1 MEKLRT
7 FLLIYIIS
15 IFQLISQNQLPIQN
29 GEMEDTE
36 NGFFSNWQTQAN
48 NDANANFSIST
59 DNLISG
65 STKALKSEVIS
76 LGDNN
81 YDISTSSQYNFEV
94 IAGQKYTVSFY
105 AKIEGASSRQL
116 KVVFR
121 SEIDD
126 SFQGQ
131 NIWVTDTWQRYT
143 HTFTVDNTANAN
155 QLKFW
160 FLNAGVTYYLDEVSV
175 IPGNYVNITP
185 INAHQT
191 IDGFGAGIKRR
202 TEDLYVLDDN
212 LRNEIEAY
220 CFQDLEVNMIRFFI
234 YHDLEPSNDNNDPYV
249 LDDSQLDWT
258 RYDSNPNES
267 RTRYVA
273 EALQNALSLSSNGF
287 DHVIGNCNSAPS
299 WLKTNGQHNNGGTLI
314 NGGEPE
320 YSEFLIAFLE
330 GMKSRYN
337 IDVTA
342 ISPTNEPD
350 YEVAYESMNTTPS
363 QLSSIILN
371 LNGRLTSAQ
380 LDHVKIISPECFK
393 VENSNNNSNS
403 TTNYI
408 NSMFTNPAIEAA
420 IDVVATHTYADAQ
433 HNANWS
439 NLKLAAQ
446 NKPVWVT
453 ESANLN
459 STDQS
464 MTDAANYIKWMLRG
478 FNEGGMT
485 AYMMHLFYEEADA
498 GGYSSL
504 VAWDANGTIIL
515 PKRYHTF
522 KHFSN
527 LIKKGYRV
535 IDSQTIE
542 GELMVGAFLS
552 PDQSKIILQLFN
564 EGQDQD
570 FSIDVPIGAT
580 NISHYVTS
588 DTESDNYS
596 LYEDVSFELGSRYT
610 NLSIPSMSL
619 HTLVYTIDSSVLATN
634 TIEISNAF
642 ENLITLYPNPTD
654 ENTTL
659 KFHEDDQ
666 YSITLYYSD
675 GRKIYETQIKNKKT
689 YDLKTSEL
697 SSGIYFIK
705 IQSKTKS
712 SDTVVKFIKK

>member
-1 MEKLRT
+1 M
-7 FLLIYIIS
+7 
-15 IFQLISQNQLPIQN
+15 ISQNQLPIQN

-380 LDHVKIISPECFK
+380 LDHVKIISPECFR

-439 NLKLAAQ
+439 SLKLAAQ

-498 GGYSSL
+498 SGYSSL
-504 VAWDANGTIIL
+504 VAWDENETIIL
-515 PKRYHTF
+515 PKRYHAF

-542 GELMVGAFLS
+542 GDIMVGSFIS
-552 PDQSKIILQLFN
+552 PDQTKIIIQLFN
-564 EGQDQD
+564 EGDSQD

-580 NISHYVTS
+580 NVSHYVTS
-588 DTESDNYS
+588 NTENTNFSIYNDI
-596 LYEDVSFELGSRYT
+596 SFDIGSRYT
-610 NLSIPSMSL
+610 SINIPPMSL
-619 HTLVYTIDSSVLATN
+619 HSVIYTIDTSALSTNDIENKSQLTPLAT
-634 TIEISNAF
+634 A
-642 ENLITLYPNPTD
+642 YPNPTK
-654 ENTTL
+654 NKLTL
-659 KFHEDDQ
+659 KFHEEAE
-666 YSITLYYSD
+666 YLITLFQPN
-675 GRKIYETQIKNKKT
+675 GEKIYETTSRNKNT
-689 YDLKTSEL
+689 QEIKTSAL
-697 SSGIYFIK
+697 SEGIYFIK
-705 IQSKTKS
+705 IKSKSKS
-712 SDTVVKFIKK
+712 SNTVIKFIKN

>member
-1 MEKLRT
+1 MYILRV
-7 FLLIYIIS
+7 FLLINLIS
-15 IFQLISQNQLPIQN
+15 VFQLTSQNQLPIEN
-29 GEMEDTE
+29 GEMESIE
-36 NGFFSNWQTQAN
+36 NDFFSHWQTQAN
-48 NDANANFSIST
+48 NGGNANFSIT
-59 DNLISG
+59 TNNLIPG
-65 STKALKSEVIS
+65 STKALKSEIIS

-105 AKIEGASSRQL
+105 AKIDGASSRQL
-116 KVVFR
+116 KVIFR
-121 SEIDD
+121 SEIDN

-131 NIWVTDTWQRYT
+131 NIWITDSWQRYT
-143 HTFTVDNTANAN
+143 HTFTVNESGNSN

-160 FLNAGVTYYLDEVSV
+160 FLNDGVTYYLDEVSV

-185 INAHQT
+185 MNTHQS

-202 TEDLYVLDDN
+202 TEDLYNLEDD
-212 LRNEIEAY
+212 LRNQIEAY
-220 CFQDLEVNMIRFFI
+220 CFQDLEVNMIRFFV

-258 RYDSNPNES
+258 RYDSDPNQS

-273 EALQNALSLSSNGF
+273 EALQNAFSLSNNGF
-287 DHVIGNCNSAPS
+287 DHVIGNCNSAPG

-314 NGGEPE
+314 EGGEPE
-320 YSEFLIAFLE
+320 FSEFLIAFLQ

-350 YEVAYESMNTTPS
+350 YEVSYESMNTTPS
-363 QLSSIILN
+363 ELSSIILN
-371 LNGRLTSAQ
+371 LNGRLTSAG
-380 LDHVKIISPECFK
+380 LDHVKIISPECFR

-408 NSMFTNPAIEAA
+408 NSMFTSPSVEAA
-420 IDVVATHTYADAQ
+420 VDVVATHTYADAQ
-433 HNANWS
+433 HNANWNS
-439 NLKLAAQ
+439 LKLAAQ

-498 GGYSSL
+498 SGYSSL
-504 VAWDANGTIIL
+504 VAWDENETIIL
-515 PKRYHTF
+515 PKRYHAF

-542 GELMVGAFLS
+542 GDIMVGSFIS
-552 PDQSKIILQLFN
+552 PDQTKIILQLFN
-564 EGQDQD
+564 EGNSQD

-580 NISHYVTS
+580 NVSHYVTS
-588 DTESDNYS
+588 NTENNNFSIYNDI
-596 LYEDVSFELGSRYT
+596 SFDIGSRYT
-610 NLSIPSMSL
+610 SINIPPMSL
-619 HTLVYTIDSSVLATN
+619 HSVIYTIDPSALSINDIENKSQLTPLAT
-634 TIEISNAF
+634 A
-642 ENLITLYPNPTD
+642 YPNPTK
-654 ENTTL
+654 NKLTL
-659 KFHEDDQ
+659 KFHEEAE
-666 YSITLYYSD
+666 YLITLFQSD
-675 GRKIYETQIKNKKT
+675 GGKIYETTSINKHT
-689 YDLKTSEL
+689 QEIKTSAL
-697 SSGIYFIK
+697 SEGVYFIK
-705 IQSKTKS
+705 IKSKS
-712 SDTVVKFIKK
+712 SNTVIKFIKI

>member
-1 MEKLRT
+1 MYILRV
-7 FLLIYIIS
+7 FLLINLIS
-15 IFQLISQNQLPIQN
+15 VFQLTSQNQLPIEN
-29 GEMEDTE
+29 GEMESIE
-36 NGFFSNWQTQAN
+36 NDFFSHWQTQAN
-48 NDANANFSIST
+48 NGGNANFSIT
-59 DNLISG
+59 TNNLIPG
-65 STKALKSEVIS
+65 STKALKSEIIS

-105 AKIEGASSRQL
+105 AKIDGASSRQL
-116 KVVFR
+116 KVIFR
-121 SEIDD
+121 SEIDN

-131 NIWVTDTWQRYT
+131 NIWITDSWQRYT
-143 HTFTVDNTANAN
+143 HTFTVNESGNSN

-160 FLNAGVTYYLDEVSV
+160 FLNDGVTYYLDEVSV

-185 INAHQT
+185 MNTHQS

-202 TEDLYVLDDN
+202 TENLYNLEDD
-212 LRNEIEAY
+212 LRNQIEAY
-220 CFQDLEVNMIRFFI
+220 CFQDLEVNMIRFFV

-258 RYDSNPNES
+258 RYDSDPNQS

-273 EALQNALSLSSNGF
+273 EALQNAFSLSNNGF
-287 DHVIGNCNSAPS
+287 DHVIGNCNSAPG

-314 NGGEPE
+314 EGGEPE
-320 YSEFLIAFLE
+320 FSEFLIAFLQ

-350 YEVAYESMNTTPS
+350 YEVSYESMNTTPS
-363 QLSSIILN
+363 KLSSIILN
-371 LNGRLTSAQ
+371 LNGRLTSAG
-380 LDHVKIISPECFK
+380 LDHVKIISPECFR

-408 NSMFTNPAIEAA
+408 NSMFTSPSVEAA
-420 IDVVATHTYADAQ
+420 VDVVATHTYADAQ
-433 HNANWS
+433 HNANWNS
-439 NLKLAAQ
+439 LKLAAQ

-498 GGYSSL
+498 SGYSSL
-504 VAWDANGTIIL
+504 VAWDENETIIL
-515 PKRYHTF
+515 PKRYHAF

-542 GELMVGAFLS
+542 GDIMVGSFIS
-552 PDQSKIILQLFN
+552 PDQTKIILQLFN
-564 EGQDQD
+564 EGNSQD

-580 NISHYVTS
+580 NVSHYVTS
-588 DTESDNYS
+588 NTENNNFSIYNDI
-596 LYEDVSFELGSRYT
+596 SFDIGSRYT
-610 NLSIPSMSL
+610 SINIPPMSL
-619 HTLVYTIDSSVLATN
+619 HSVIYTIDPSALSINDIENKSQLTPLAT
-634 TIEISNAF
+634 A
-642 ENLITLYPNPTD
+642 YPNPTK
-654 ENTTL
+654 NKLTL
-659 KFHEDDQ
+659 KFHEEAE
-666 YSITLYYSD
+666 YLITLFQSD
-675 GRKIYETQIKNKKT
+675 GGKIYETTSINKHT
-689 YDLKTSEL
+689 QEIKTSAL
-697 SSGIYFIK
+697 SEGVYFIK
-705 IQSKTKS
+705 IKSKS
-712 SDTVVKFIKK
+712 SNTVIKFIKI